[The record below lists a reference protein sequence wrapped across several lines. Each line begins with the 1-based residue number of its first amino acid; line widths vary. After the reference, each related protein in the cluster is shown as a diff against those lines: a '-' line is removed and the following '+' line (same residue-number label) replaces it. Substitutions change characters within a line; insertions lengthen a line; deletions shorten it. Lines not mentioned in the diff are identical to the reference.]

1 MLMLRNVRLIDPAS
15 KTDGI
20 RDIIITDRKFLK
32 IGIGLVLDA
41 SMLARAKGERLEI
54 IDCRGLVAAPGLID
68 VHVHMRDPGFTHKES
83 ILTAAAAAAGCR
95 ARNLAMMPT
104 EADTV
109 ESSPT
114 VQLRSRE
121 TSSASVMGRLPL
133 GRSTVSC
140 MSSPVMSATGLPRRS
155 SNRARM

>member
-83 ILTAAAAAAGCR
+83 ILTAAAAAAAGGLTCTASTSRPSGSTTCKSRSPPR
-95 ARNLAMMPT
+95 APARWLIHGP
-104 EADTV
+104 
-109 ESSPT
+109 SR
-114 VQLRSRE
+114 LR
-121 TSSASVMGRLPL
+121 
-133 GRSTVSC
+133 
-140 MSSPVMSATGLPRRS
+140 
-155 SNRARM
+155 RAAPDS